1 MWFNFFKEFILWL
14 SDIDARLLLIVNGA
28 HSPFFDSVMWCI
40 SGRWIWVP
48 FYAVLA
54 YLLFRRMSWK
64 RASICLVTIGLII
77 LAADQTCATLIRPE
91 IGRLR
96 PANLN
101 NPLSSFVHVVNGYRG
116 GRYGFPSCH
125 AANTFALAVFMS
137 LVIRHKWFTVM
148 MFSWAFVV
156 SYSRMYLGVHY
167 FGDLFCGA
175 TIGSLFAV
183 LFYYL
188 QNYLFKRLNILL
200 LSAKTPKSIKNL
212 PEVL

>member
-48 FYAVLA
+48 FYSVLA

-148 MFSWAFVV
+148 MFSWAFIV

-188 QNYLFKRLNILL
+188 QNYLFKRLNI
-200 LSAKTPKSIKNL
+200 
-212 PEVL
+212 

>member
-28 HSPFFDSVMWCI
+28 HSPFFDAVMWCI
-40 SGRWIWVP
+40 SGRWIWLP

-77 LAADQTCATLIRPE
+77 LSADQTCATLIRPE

-188 QNYLFKRLNILL
+188 QNYWFKRLNI
-200 LSAKTPKSIKNL
+200 
-212 PEVL
+212 

>member
-28 HSPFFDSVMWCI
+28 HSPFFDAVMWCI
-40 SGRWIWVP
+40 SGRWIWFP

-156 SYSRMYLGVHY
+156 SYSRMYLGVHF

-188 QNYLFKRLNILL
+188 QNYLFKRLNI
-200 LSAKTPKSIKNL
+200 
-212 PEVL
+212 

>member
-40 SGRWIWVP
+40 SGRWVWVP

-101 NPLSSFVHVVNGYRG
+101 NPLSSFVHIVNGYRG

-148 MFSWAFVV
+148 MFSWAFIV

-188 QNYLFKRLNILL
+188 QNYLFKRLNI
-200 LSAKTPKSIKNL
+200 
-212 PEVL
+212 

>member
-64 RASICLVTIGLII
+64 RALICLVTIGLII

-101 NPLSSFVHVVNGYRG
+101 SPLSSFVHVVNGYRG

-188 QNYLFKRLNILL
+188 QNYLFKRLNI
-200 LSAKTPKSIKNL
+200 
-212 PEVL
+212 

>member
-116 GRYGFPSCH
+116 GRHGFPSCH

-148 MFSWAFVV
+148 MFSWAFIV

-188 QNYLFKRLNILL
+188 QNYLFKRLNI
-200 LSAKTPKSIKNL
+200 
-212 PEVL
+212 

>member
-14 SDIDARLLLIVNGA
+14 SDIDARLLLIMNGA

-148 MFSWAFVV
+148 MFSWAFIV

-188 QNYLFKRLNILL
+188 QNYLFKRLNI
-200 LSAKTPKSIKNL
+200 
-212 PEVL
+212 

>member
-116 GRYGFPSCH
+116 GRYGLPSCH

-188 QNYLFKRLNILL
+188 QNYLFKRLNI
-200 LSAKTPKSIKNL
+200 
-212 PEVL
+212 

>member
-40 SGRWIWVP
+40 SGRWIWIP

-77 LAADQTCATLIRPE
+77 LAADQTCATLMRPE

-188 QNYLFKRLNILL
+188 QNYLFKRLNI
-200 LSAKTPKSIKNL
+200 
-212 PEVL
+212 

>member
-28 HSPFFDSVMWCI
+28 HSPFFDAVMWCI

-188 QNYLFKRLNILL
+188 QNYLFKRLNI
-200 LSAKTPKSIKNL
+200 
-212 PEVL
+212 

>member
-28 HSPFFDSVMWCI
+28 HSPFFDAVMWCI
-40 SGRWIWVP
+40 SGCWIWIP

-148 MFSWAFVV
+148 MFSWAFIV

-188 QNYLFKRLNILL
+188 QNYLFKRLNI
-200 LSAKTPKSIKNL
+200 
-212 PEVL
+212 

>member
-77 LAADQTCATLIRPE
+77 LAADQTCATLIRQE

-148 MFSWAFVV
+148 MFSWAFIV

-188 QNYLFKRLNILL
+188 QNYLFKRLNI
-200 LSAKTPKSIKNL
+200 
-212 PEVL
+212 

>member
-14 SDIDARLLLIVNGA
+14 SDIDVRLLLIVNGA

-188 QNYLFKRLNILL
+188 QNYLFKRLNI
-200 LSAKTPKSIKNL
+200 
-212 PEVL
+212 

>member
-77 LAADQTCATLIRPE
+77 LSADQTCATLIRPE

-167 FGDLFCGA
+167 FGDLFCGT

-188 QNYLFKRLNILL
+188 QNYLFKRLNI
-200 LSAKTPKSIKNL
+200 
-212 PEVL
+212 

>member
-1 MWFNFFKEFILWL
+1 MWFKFFKEFILWL

-77 LAADQTCATLIRPE
+77 LAADQTCATLIRLE

-188 QNYLFKRLNILL
+188 QNYLFKRLNI
-200 LSAKTPKSIKNL
+200 
-212 PEVL
+212 

>member
-40 SGRWIWVP
+40 SGRWIWLP

-64 RASICLVTIGLII
+64 RASLCLVTIGLII

-188 QNYLFKRLNILL
+188 QNYLFKRLNI
-200 LSAKTPKSIKNL
+200 
-212 PEVL
+212 

>member
-14 SDIDARLLLIVNGA
+14 SDIDARLLLIANGA

-188 QNYLFKRLNILL
+188 QNYLFKRLNI
-200 LSAKTPKSIKNL
+200 
-212 PEVL
+212 

>member
-148 MFSWAFVV
+148 MFSWAFVI

-188 QNYLFKRLNILL
+188 QNYLFNTLLILM
-200 LSAKTPKSIKNL
+200 
-212 PEVL
+212 

>member
-96 PANLN
+96 PANIN

-188 QNYLFKRLNILL
+188 QNYLFKRLNI
-200 LSAKTPKSIKNL
+200 
-212 PEVL
+212 

>member
-116 GRYGFPSCH
+116 GRYGLPSCH

-148 MFSWAFVV
+148 MFSWAFIV

-188 QNYLFKRLNILL
+188 QNYLFKRLNI
-200 LSAKTPKSIKNL
+200 
-212 PEVL
+212 

>member
-101 NPLSSFVHVVNGYRG
+101 NPLSSFVHVVNGYRC

-188 QNYLFKRLNILL
+188 QNYLFKRLNI
-200 LSAKTPKSIKNL
+200 
-212 PEVL
+212 

>member
-125 AANTFALAVFMS
+125 AANIFALAVFMS

-148 MFSWAFVV
+148 IFSWAFVV

-188 QNYLFKRLNILL
+188 QNYLFKRLNI
-200 LSAKTPKSIKNL
+200 
-212 PEVL
+212 

>member
-125 AANTFALAVFMS
+125 ASNTFALAVFMS

-188 QNYLFKRLNILL
+188 QNYLFKRLNI
-200 LSAKTPKSIKNL
+200 
-212 PEVL
+212 

>member
-125 AANTFALAVFMS
+125 AANTFVLSVFMS

-188 QNYLFKRLNILL
+188 QNYLFKRLNI
-200 LSAKTPKSIKNL
+200 
-212 PEVL
+212 

>member
-28 HSPFFDSVMWCI
+28 HSPFFDAVMWCI
-40 SGRWIWVP
+40 SGRWIWIP

-54 YLLFRRMSWK
+54 YMLFRRMSWK

-148 MFSWAFVV
+148 MFSWAFIV

-188 QNYLFKRLNILL
+188 QNYLFKRLNI
-200 LSAKTPKSIKNL
+200 
-212 PEVL
+212 

>member
-101 NPLSSFVHVVNGYRG
+101 NPLSSFVHVVNGCRG

-148 MFSWAFVV
+148 MFSWAFIV

-188 QNYLFKRLNILL
+188 QNYLFKRLNI
-200 LSAKTPKSIKNL
+200 
-212 PEVL
+212 

>member
-48 FYAVLA
+48 FYVVLA

-125 AANTFALAVFMS
+125 AANTFVLAVFMS

-148 MFSWAFVV
+148 MFSWAFIV

-188 QNYLFKRLNILL
+188 QNYLFKRLNI
-200 LSAKTPKSIKNL
+200 
-212 PEVL
+212 

>member
-175 TIGSLFAV
+175 TIGSLFAI

-188 QNYLFKRLNILL
+188 QNYLFKRLNI
-200 LSAKTPKSIKNL
+200 
-212 PEVL
+212 

>member
-101 NPLSSFVHVVNGYRG
+101 NSLSSFVHVVNGYRG

-148 MFSWAFVV
+148 MFSWAFIV

-188 QNYLFKRLNILL
+188 QNYLFKRLNI
-200 LSAKTPKSIKNL
+200 
-212 PEVL
+212 

>member
-54 YLLFRRMSWK
+54 YLLFRRMPWK

-188 QNYLFKRLNILL
+188 QNHLFKRLNI
-200 LSAKTPKSIKNL
+200 
-212 PEVL
+212 

>member
-48 FYAVLA
+48 FYVVLA

-148 MFSWAFVV
+148 MFSWAFVI

-188 QNYLFKRLNILL
+188 QNYLFKRLNI
-200 LSAKTPKSIKNL
+200 
-212 PEVL
+212 

>member
-137 LVIRHKWFTVM
+137 LVICHKWFTVM
-148 MFSWAFVV
+148 IFSWAFIV

-188 QNYLFKRLNILL
+188 QNYLFKRLNI
-200 LSAKTPKSIKNL
+200 
-212 PEVL
+212 

>member
-188 QNYLFKRLNILL
+188 QNYLFKRLNLK
-200 LSAKTPKSIKNL
+200 SATIIQYTIKGRFMSR
-212 PEVL
+212 

>member
-101 NPLSSFVHVVNGYRG
+101 NPLSSFVHVVNGYRS

-148 MFSWAFVV
+148 MFSWAFIV

-188 QNYLFKRLNILL
+188 QNYLFKRLNI
-200 LSAKTPKSIKNL
+200 
-212 PEVL
+212 

>member
-148 MFSWAFVV
+148 MFSWAFIV

-167 FGDLFCGA
+167 FGDLFCDA

-188 QNYLFKRLNILL
+188 QNYLFKRLNI
-200 LSAKTPKSIKNL
+200 
-212 PEVL
+212 

>member
-40 SGRWIWVP
+40 SGRWIWIP
-48 FYAVLA
+48 FYVVLA

-148 MFSWAFVV
+148 MFSWAFIV

-188 QNYLFKRLNILL
+188 QNYLFKRLNI
-200 LSAKTPKSIKNL
+200 
-212 PEVL
+212 

>member
-28 HSPFFDSVMWCI
+28 HSPFFDAVMWCI
-40 SGRWIWVP
+40 SGRWVWIP

-188 QNYLFKRLNILL
+188 QNYLFKRLNI
-200 LSAKTPKSIKNL
+200 
-212 PEVL
+212 